1 MLTLVIYDISEDRYR
16 NRLVKFLQEY
26 GLKRVQYSGFLG
38 NINPHDRIVLTRE
51 IGKFISGDR
60 DSIYVIP
67 MCSRCKKLSKIISK
81 EKRELEDLEK
91 VKIL

>member
-1 MLTLVIYDISEDRYR
+1 MLTLIIYDISENGHR

-38 NINPHDRIVLTRE
+38 NINPHDRTVLTRE
-51 IGKFISGDR
+51 IGKFISTER
-60 DSIYVIP
+60 DSIYIIP
-67 MCSRCKKLSKIISK
+67 MCTRCKKLTKIISK